1 MSGYDFDEVSVNKGV
16 YCPRGLGNVEQELHA
31 ISRAFLEVL
40 DGKRGIPV
48 WVLDPSSSEIR
59 ASELESG
66 DPHPALRETQPK
78 NEILNMPQRYTF
90 PPRLTDPALLLRKR
104 HYPKGTRVLRGTLCD
119 LMVPRW
125 FSNPLT
131 VEGTEVRST
140 PYKSIV
146 RDFLGS

>member
-31 ISRAFLEVL
+31 ISRGFLEVL

-48 WVLDPSSSEIR
+48 WVLDPSSPEIR

-90 PPRLTDPALLLRKR
+90 PPRLTDPPYYSVNVITL
-104 HYPKGTRVLRGTLCD
+104 GDTRVTWDVVRPHGTSL
-119 LMVPRW
+119 V
-125 FSNPLT
+125 
-131 VEGTEVRST
+131 
-140 PYKSIV
+140 
-146 RDFLGS
+146 